1 MAERARSVTELPTLS
16 AAAATDLLVIVDK
29 SGVANTK
36 SITVGN
42 FLTNSVS
49 ASVDLLK
56 ATGAP
61 ANSASTGAQGAIR
74 FDSNYLYICVSTNSW
89 KRIALTEF

>member
-1 MAERARSVTELPTLS
+1 MAERAKSVTELPTLS
-16 AAAATDLLVIVDK
+16 AAASTDLLVIIDK
-29 SGVANTK
+29 SGTANTK

-56 ATGAP
+56 TTTAP
-61 ANSASTGAQGAIR
+61 ANSTATGTRGGIR
-74 FDSNYLYICVSTNSW
+74 FDNDYLYVCIAANSW